1 MTPPPGIEAAS
12 AGACRGF
19 GVGGG
24 RARSARD
31 FGVLAPPL
39 GQLDSRG
46 GGQKKFARSAKNF
59 QAFAPDTAKSG
70 EYKRPLK
77 KLFPHFLELEF
88 NKKPNI
94 LHKNRQNPDPRARKT
109 QFYL

>member
-1 MTPPPGIEAAS
+1 M
-12 AGACRGF
+12 
-19 GVGGG
+19 GGG
-24 RARSARD
+24 RGRVAPLFVR
-31 FGVLAPPL
+31 FWPPL
-39 GQLDSRG
+39 GHLG
-46 GGQKKFARSAKNF
+46 GGAKKKSSVARKNF
-59 QAFAPDTAKSG
+59 QAFAPHTAKSG

-88 NKKPNI
+88 DKKPII